1 MASEAELEKLLSDGD
16 WGAVK
21 TAQALGQAA
30 WPTLEKGS
38 RMADYRSRQITMA
51 CAGRLGG
58 AHAAS
63 ILVAGLAD
71 SFINVRLAAA
81 GQLSGSPPPH
91 ALDGI
96 LDVLTTSSEDDVCQL
111 LALAAGRLPSSR
123 TTRVLLSVAP
133 RQDAVGENAQLALAK
148 LGNQEYI
155 QAHLVKL
162 SSDAPL
168 SGVGRTHLHRR
179 PCSGFPRD
187 GVAGRQAG
195 CPEDR
200 ARACVALPPCVRSG
214 PRHGREPARPQAQ
227 LPHGSGADLLGCATR
242 RDREARLAALMRS
255 SSGARFKSSTSA
267 RVRRRC
273 SRCGA
278 PSRVPPLPPT
288 PWSRSAC

>member
-162 SSDAPL
+162 SSDAPATRYRAL
-168 SGVGRTHLHRR
+168 AELIYIADPALASHAMELLADRR
-179 PCSGFPRD
+179 AAQRIGHERAWRYRRVCDQALDTVVSLRDLKPNFPT
-187 GVAGRQAG
+187 G
-195 CPEDR
+195 PEQIYSD
-200 ARACVALPPCVRSG
+200 AQLAEIA
-214 PRHGREPARPQAQ
+214 RHGSPR
-227 LPHGSGADLLGCATR
+227 
-242 RDREARLAALMRS
+242 
-255 SSGARFKSSTSA
+255 
-267 RVRRRC
+267 
-273 SRCGA
+273 
-278 PSRVPPLPPT
+278 
-288 PWSRSAC
+288 